1 MSYSG
6 ATAASSLA
14 NPPMR
19 IAGGMGG
26 VSEVSTAS
34 GGGRQVW
41 LYNSS
46 HSTTQLTESTGFFTD
61 AYYLGMK
68 AGDIV
73 MGCQATGSSIGV
85 YMGVLGTVTTAG
97 ASLASTGGILS
108 STR

>member
-1 MSYSG
+1 MTYAGS
-6 ATAASSLA
+6 TAASSVA

-19 IAGGMGG
+19 IAGGLGG
-26 VSEVSTAS
+26 VSEQSTAS
-34 GGGRQVW
+34 GGGRGLW

-46 HSTTQLTESTGFFTD
+46 HSTTQLTDTAFFTD

-73 MGCQATGSSIGV
+73 MGAQATGSSIGV
-85 YMGVLGTVTTAG
+85 YMGVVGTVTTAG
-97 ASLASTGGILS
+97 AALASTGGILS

>member
-1 MSYSG
+1 MAYAG
-6 ATAASSLA
+6 TTAASSLA

-19 IAGGMGG
+19 IAGGLGG
-26 VSEVSTAS
+26 VSEQSTAS
-34 GGGRQVW
+34 GGGRGVY

-46 HSTTQLTESTGFFTD
+46 HSTTQLTDSNFFTD

-73 MGCQATGSSIGV
+73 MGAQATGSSVGV
-85 YMGVLGTVTTAG
+85 YMGVLGAVTTAG
-97 ASLASTGGILS
+97 AALASTGGIIS